1 MDEPKGKDRS
11 EPLVSK
17 SSPDPRRGGAG
28 RRKGEAGGGGR
39 ARRGAPRAGGIPLGG
54 GRLCIFMR
62 RSFRFATQE
71 GAAAAASPGGASL
84 PPSLPARPRSA
95 AGGGRRLRGGGSP
108 GVGGCSLAAVLPP
121 HLGATSAS
129 SLWTP
134 GRFRRDNVN
143 LWLGGPGAGGG
154 RGCPGQA
161 GWWRRAGGS
170 PGGANGAGGSGG
182 SAPASGRS
190 LAASVRGIPSLAGL
204 RKSRR

>member
-1 MDEPKGKDRS
+1 
-11 EPLVSK
+11 
-17 SSPDPRRGGAG
+17 
-28 RRKGEAGGGGR
+28 
-39 ARRGAPRAGGIPLGG
+39 
-54 GRLCIFMR
+54 MR

-154 RGCPGQA
+154 PRLSGA
-161 GWWRRAGGS
+161 GWRVAAGWRVPGRCKRGGRERGFRAGVWQKFGRVS
-170 PGGANGAGGSGG
+170 ARDSLPRRVEEEPAVSLRLQPAPPAGTGAEFPRRQAPHSTDEGG
-182 SAPASGRS
+182 
-190 LAASVRGIPSLAGL
+190 GL
-204 RKSRR
+204 